1 MSNSFQRGRK
11 KAIQPSASKSNH
23 TTLYSNHILSK
34 QVNYKPKNKFQRSS
48 SFSSSSND
56 SDSVSSKEMRK
67 KRFLEEDDSFS
78 YPTRKDVGLDSSGE
92 ESSDMESPLK
102 DNLENEIER
111 NIIEIYNKNISNC
124 RLNNGNGHCSKCDR
138 INNYRNKRNRGLS
151 NGKKELKSTFKQLN
165 EHYNLFVLQVLSRK
179 IKELVNKYKEKIL
192 EIPEIAIINSKY
204 KNIKTNNK
212 SCLLKKNLIPNKNI
226 LHSPQYRLSNII
238 LHNEINELNIASILP
253 KELINIKHT
262 LKRSSFEI
270 QQIFKYPL
278 SLLHTKFSIEKIHL
292 DAYHTILLQDELIAS
307 MIEQIKKS
315 NNRKI
320 NKLISLI
327 EDDSSYKDK
336 EMEYFDKEINVNEDE
351 LNVSNEEIIKKNN
364 TTPTSSSTI
373 EYQDNKI
380 DSDIDIDKLIKYIDS
395 DEGETVK
402 KKKKKRN
409 RNKKKIPIEEDK
421 IVSIFKEEINK
432 YSVDSFLYQ
441 KIRPK
446 YSEEWIRKLNN
457 I

>member
-11 KAIQPSASKSNH
+11 KVIQQPSTSKLNH

-34 QVNYKPKNKFQRSS
+34 QVNYKPKNKYQRSS
-48 SFSSSSND
+48 SLSSSSNE

-78 YPTRKDVGLDSSGE
+78 YPTRKEVGLDSSGE
-92 ESSDMESPLK
+92 ESSEMESPLK

-138 INNYRNKRNRGLS
+138 LNNYRNKRNRGLS

-165 EHYNLFVLQVLSRK
+165 EHYNIFALQVLSRK

-226 LHSPQYRLSNII
+226 LQSPQYRLSNII
-238 LHNEINELNIASILP
+238 LYNEINELNISSILP

-292 DAYHTILLQDELIAS
+292 DAYHTILLKDELIAS

-315 NNRKI
+315 NSRKI
-320 NKLISLI
+320 NRLISVI
-327 EDDSSYKDK
+327 EDDSKDK
-336 EMEYFDKEINVNEDE
+336 EMEQFDKAINLVNEDE
-351 LNVSNEEIIKKNN
+351 LNVSSEEIIKKNN

-380 DSDIDIDKLIKYIDS
+380 DNDIDIDELIKYIDS
-395 DEGETVK
+395 DDGETAK
-402 KKKKKRN
+402 KKKKKK
-409 RNKKKIPIEEDK
+409 NKNKNKIPIEEDI
-421 IVSIFKEEINK
+421 IVSTFKEEINK
-432 YSVDSFLYQ
+432 CSVDSFLYQ